1 MEHSN
6 LFISVDDFFQKVRSV
21 TRLSRADEKD
31 LALKMKDGDAEAR
44 QAILNSYLPVVASY
58 IRRSPKELQTLETI
72 YSCVRSLEKGVDGFN
87 FLQDSETF
95 THHLS
100 WRLRQCITRCLVDR
114 R

>member
-1 MEHSN
+1 M
-6 LFISVDDFFQKVRSV
+6 LYISADDFFQKVRNI

-31 LALKMKDGDAEAR
+31 FALKMREGDAQAR
-44 QAILNSYLPVVASY
+44 QAIVNSYLPMVASY
-58 IRRSPKELQTLETI
+58 VRRSPKELQTLETI
-72 YSCVRSLEKGVDGFN
+72 YSCIQSLEKGVDSFN

-95 THHLS
+95 VHHLS

>member
-1 MEHSN
+1 
-6 LFISVDDFFQKVRSV
+6 
-21 TRLSRADEKD
+21 
-31 LALKMKDGDAEAR
+31 MKEGYAEAR
-44 QAILNSYLPVVASY
+44 QAIVNSYLPMVVSY

-72 YSCVRSLEKGVDGFN
+72 YSCIRSLEKGVDGFN

-100 WRLRQCITRCLVDR
+100 WRLRQYITMRLVNR

>member
-1 MEHSN
+1 M
-6 LFISVDDFFQKVRSV
+6 LFITVDDFFQKVHST
-21 TRLSRADEKD
+21 TRLSRNDEKNY
-31 LALKMKDGDAEAR
+31 ALKMKEGDAEAR
-44 QAILNSYLPVVASY
+44 QAIVNSYLPMVASY

-72 YSCVRSLEKGVDGFN
+72 YSCVRSLEKGVDSFN
-87 FLQDSETF
+87 FLQESETF

>member
-1 MEHSN
+1 M
-6 LFISVDDFFQKVRSV
+6 LFISVDDFFQKARGVR
-21 TRLSRADEKD
+21 RLSRTDEKKY
-31 LALKMKDGDAEAR
+31 ALKMREGDAEAR
-44 QAILNSYLPVVASY
+44 QAIMNSYLPMVASY

-87 FLQDSETF
+87 FLQDNEMFS
-95 THHLS
+95 HHLS